1 MAERRKLGRGL
12 STLIPTG
19 TPPAESAPP
28 AAPSPAPSAPATSD
42 KKLQSTTTPPP
53 AKEQPVQ
60 KSAPADPALPDSALR
75 EVPVGS
81 IEPNPHQPRVHFDE
95 DSLKDLAA
103 SIKEIGVLQPLLVR
117 EVSPGAYQ
125 LIAGER
131 RWRAAQRAKLS
142 MVPVVVREV
151 TELDS
156 VEQALVENLHRQ
168 DLTALEEAS
177 AYQQLAE
184 DFGLT
189 HEMVAKRVGKSRSA
203 VTNSLRLLTL
213 PATVQGYLA
222 DGRLSAGHAK
232 ALLSCDD
239 AKIMEQ
245 LAADAVKSDWSV
257 RATEEAVRQGAKAL
271 RPEKKPTTP
280 SLRPA
285 GLLEL
290 ENLLADFLS
299 TRVSVSMA
307 GKRGRISIDFAD
319 LEDLERIY
327 RKMAEGE

>member
-19 TPPAESAPP
+19 APPVETPPSATSPSEKP
-28 AAPSPAPSAPATSD
+28 ASSSQLQETTNSPSPARQVSPSDSP
-42 KKLQSTTTPPP
+42 
-53 AKEQPVQ
+53 
-60 KSAPADPALPDSALR
+60 LPDSALR
-75 EVPVGS
+75 EVPVGA
-81 IEPNPHQPRVHFDE
+81 IEPNPHQPRVHFDDE
-95 DSLKDLAA
+95 SLKELAA

-117 EVSPGAYQ
+117 EVSAGKYQ

-203 VTNSLRLLTL
+203 VTNALRLLSL
-213 PATVQGYLA
+213 PAAVQGYLA

-239 AKIMEQ
+239 AKLMEQ
-245 LAADAVKSDWSV
+245 FAADAVHGDWSV
-257 RATEEAVRQGAKAL
+257 RATEEAVRQGIRATK
-271 RPEKKPTTP
+271 PEKKPSVTP
-280 SLRPA
+280 LRPA

-290 ENLLADFLS
+290 ENLLADFLA
-299 TRVSVSMA
+299 TKVSVSMA
-307 GKRGRISIDFAD
+307 GKRGRIAIDFAD

-327 RKMAEGE
+327 RTMTEGT

>member
-19 TPPAESAPP
+19 APPAETP
-28 AAPSPAPSAPATSD
+28 ASSV
-42 KKLQSTTTPPP
+42 TTPSSSQPSSSQLQKTTSKP
-53 AKEQPVQ
+53 ASSPQVSP
-60 KSAPADPALPDSALR
+60 SDLSLPDSALR

-81 IEPNPHQPRVHFDE
+81 IEPNPHQPRVHFDDE
-95 DSLKDLAA
+95 SLKELAA

-117 EVSPGAYQ
+117 EVSTGKYQ

-203 VTNSLRLLTL
+203 VTNALRLLSL

-239 AKIMEQ
+239 TSLMEQ
-245 LAADAVKSDWSV
+245 FAADAVKGEWSV
-257 RATEEAVRQGAKAL
+257 RATEDAVRQGVRAVK
-271 RPEKKPTTP
+271 PEKKPTSTP
-280 SLRPA
+280 LRPA

-290 ENLLADFLS
+290 ENLLADFLA
-299 TRVSVSMA
+299 TKVSVSMA
-307 GKRGRISIDFAD
+307 GKRGRIAIDFAD

-327 RKMAEGE
+327 RTMTEGT

>member
-19 TPPAESAPP
+19 APPAETL
-28 AAPSPAPSAPATSD
+28 PAPAPATKPPSSSQ
-42 KKLQSTTTPPP
+42 LQETTKSPPP
-53 AKEQPVQ
+53 SRQVSP
-60 KSAPADPALPDSALR
+60 SDSPLPDSALR

-95 DSLKDLAA
+95 DSLKELAA

-117 EVSPGAYQ
+117 EVSAGKYQ

-203 VTNSLRLLTL
+203 VTNALRLLSL

-239 AKIMEQ
+239 SKLMEQ
-245 LAADAVKSDWSV
+245 FAADAVKGDWSV
-257 RATEEAVRQGAKAL
+257 RATEDAVRRGVRATK
-271 RPEKKPTTP
+271 PEKKPTPTA
-280 SLRPA
+280 LRPA

-290 ENLLADFLS
+290 ENLLADFLA
-299 TRVSVSMA
+299 TKVSVSMA
-307 GKRGRISIDFAD
+307 GKRGRIAIDFAD

-327 RKMAEGE
+327 RTMTEGT